1 MITHRRSLVLTG
13 LVLAVFGLGACSTP
27 PVPPPPPP
35 PEVVVRQPEPEPV
48 LPPGVTI
55 SPPQTGDYTVAF
67 KQSRTGE
74 RTFPNNQI
82 GASLL
87 FTSNLR
93 MPRLEAAEVSADGF
107 QLRMRFRN
115 AVSEPLLVSMV
126 CTFEG
131 DESVRQVIRS
141 VKFPVN
147 TFRDITMDLTGD
159 PEQKISIRA
168 SAVPASSASV
178 AP

>member
-1 MITHRRSLVLTG
+1 MNNSRPLLLTG

-27 PVPPPPPP
+27 PAPPPQPAPK
-35 PEVVVRQPEPEPV
+35 VMVRQQEPEPV

-55 SPPQTGDYTVAF
+55 SPPQTGDFGAAF
-67 KQSRTGE
+67 KQSRAGE
-74 RTFPNNQI
+74 RTFPHNQI

-93 MPRLEAAEVSADGF
+93 MPRLEAVEISEDGY
-107 QLRMRFRN
+107 QLRIRFRN

-126 CTFEG
+126 WALDGEMA
-131 DESVRQVIRS
+131 DRQIIRS
-141 VKFPVN
+141 VNFPVN
-147 TFRDITMDLTGD
+147 TFRDITIDLTGN

-168 SAVPASSASV
+168 SAVPASAASAT
-178 AP
+178 P

>member
-1 MITHRRSLVLTG
+1 ML
-13 LVLAVFGLGACSTP
+13 LAALGLGACSTP
-27 PVPPPPPP
+27 PAPAPVEPPPLTII
-35 PEVVVRQPEPEPV
+35 EQEPEPV

-55 SPPQTGDYTVAF
+55 SPPQTGDATIAF
-67 KQSRTGE
+67 QQSRTGE

-82 GASLL
+82 GASLI

-93 MPRLEAAEVSADGF
+93 MPKLEAAEISADGF

-115 AVSEPLLVSMV
+115 AVKEPLLVSMV
-126 CTFEG
+126 CSFEG
-131 DESVRQVIRS
+131 EAPARQIIRS

-168 SAVPASSASV
+168 SAVPASSP

>member
-1 MITHRRSLVLTG
+1 
-13 LVLAVFGLGACSTP
+13 
-27 PVPPPPPP
+27 
-35 PEVVVRQPEPEPV
+35 VVVAPKPEPEPV
-48 LPPGVTI
+48 PPAGVTI
-55 SPPQTGDYTVAF
+55 SPPQTGDTTVAF
-67 KQSRTGE
+67 QQSRTGE
-74 RTFPNNQI
+74 QTFPNNQI

-93 MPRLEAAEVSADGF
+93 MPKLEAAEISADGF

-126 CTFEG
+126 CEFEG
-131 DESVRQVIRS
+131 EKPVRQVIRS

-147 TFRDITMDLTGD
+147 TFRDITLDLTGD

-168 SAVPASSASV
+168 SAVPASSEPA
-178 AP
+178 AR

>member
-1 MITHRRSLVLTG
+1 MTNTRAPFWLGWS
-13 LVLAVFGLGACSTP
+13 LAVWGLAACSTP
-27 PVPPPPPP
+27 PVAPPPPAP
-35 PEVVVRQPEPEPV
+35 VVVAPAPEPEPV
-48 LPPGVTI
+48 LPEGVTI
-55 SPPQTGDYTVAF
+55 SPPQTGDTSVAF
-67 KQSRTGE
+67 QQSKTGE

-82 GASLL
+82 GASLI

-115 AVSEPLLVSMV
+115 AVNEPLLVSMV

-131 DESVRQVIRS
+131 GETTRQVINS

-147 TFRDITMDLTGD
+147 TFRDITLDLKGS

-168 SAVPASSASV
+168 SAVPASAS
-178 AP
+178 PSKR